1 MCRLIRTFIV
11 RIWHKQVSHDVALT
25 YLIISPVPT
34 CRVGMCLSAVCVCCD
49 TVLSC
54 CGNIFLTS
62 IFVVYFCFFLSVAF
76 SVSTRLRTAT
86 AWCVYSGDVRA
97 WISSSLS
104 SLPSKTTKLSHLMMK
119 PTKWLCAQRRL
130 RSAWTSA
137 QSDQSLCWSF
147 SKDPSFLQMWIARTD
162 QTGQIWVIAG
172 CTCHF
177 VGFVMRQLKSLTGM
191 HNKFKFN

>member
-1 MCRLIRTFIV
+1 MNNKGTDQTAQMCRLIRTFIV

-34 CRVGMCLSAVCVCCD
+34 CRFGMCLSAVCVCCD
-49 TVLSC
+49 TVLFC

-119 PTKWLCAQRRL
+119 PTKWLCAQRR
-130 RSAWTSA
+130 
-137 QSDQSLCWSF
+137 QFSLGIRPVWSE
-147 SKDPSFLQMWIARTD
+147 
-162 QTGQIWVIAG
+162 
-172 CTCHF
+172 
-177 VGFVMRQLKSLTGM
+177 SLLIVQ
-191 HNKFKFN
+191 